1 MRSTRNTAKEKII
14 DAAWELFQEVGYEN
28 ATVND
33 IIKKS
38 GTSRGAFYHHFR
50 AKEDLLFQ
58 MAWYF
63 DQGYEGW
70 LENQPQD
77 QNPITTLYKFL
88 IFTLE
93 SVENS
98 KYKDFLSQLYGYEV
112 MTDGNRPIIDE
123 QRLYFKT
130 LLSLCA
136 DARNKKLI
144 SEEWSGVHPGQN
156 TGRTGQRPD
165 LQLASGKMPLLPD
178 PHCRTGLQ
186 ISSEEH
192 CYNRCGS
199 YIIEISQVDNW
210 QQSC

>member
-1 MRSTRNTAKEKII
+1 MRSTKNTAKEKII

-70 LENQPQD
+70 LENQPED

-144 SEEWSGVHPGQN
+144 SEEWSEYTLARTLAGL
-156 TGRTGQRPD
+156 GRGLTYNWLLEKCRYSLTRTAERVFRSLLKSIATIDVD
-165 LQLASGKMPLLPD
+165 L
-178 PHCRTGLQ
+178 T
-186 ISSEEH
+186 
-192 CYNRCGS
+192 
-199 YIIEISQVDNW
+199 
-210 QQSC
+210 

>member
-70 LENQPQD
+70 LENQPED

-144 SEEWSGVHPGQN
+144 SEEWSEYTLARTLAGL
-156 TGRTGQRPD
+156 GRGLTYNWLLEKCRYSLTRTAERVFRSLLKSIATIDVD
-165 LQLASGKMPLLPD
+165 LK
-178 PHCRTGLQ
+178 
-186 ISSEEH
+186 
-192 CYNRCGS
+192 
-199 YIIEISQVDNW
+199 
-210 QQSC
+210 

>member
-1 MRSTRNTAKEKII
+1 MLFRSGHQKLRSTRNTAKEKII

-70 LENQPQD
+70 LENQPED

-144 SEEWSGVHPGQN
+144 SEEWSEYTLARTLAGL
-156 TGRTGQRPD
+156 GRGLTYNWLLEKCRYSLTRTAERVFRSLLKSIATIDVD
-165 LQLASGKMPLLPD
+165 L
-178 PHCRTGLQ
+178 T
-186 ISSEEH
+186 
-192 CYNRCGS
+192 
-199 YIIEISQVDNW
+199 
-210 QQSC
+210 

>member
-70 LENQPQD
+70 LENQPED

-144 SEEWSGVHPGQN
+144 SEEWSEYTLARTLAGL
-156 TGRTGQRPD
+156 GRGLTYNW
-165 LQLASGKMPLLPD
+165 LLER
-178 PHCRTGLQ
+178 CRYSLTRTAERVFKSLLKS
-186 ISSEEH
+186 IATIDV
-192 CYNRCGS
+192 NLK
-199 YIIEISQVDNW
+199 
-210 QQSC
+210 

>member
-70 LENQPQD
+70 LENQPED

-130 LLSLCA
+130 LLNLCA

-144 SEEWSGVHPGQN
+144 SEEWSEYTLARTLAGL
-156 TGRTGQRPD
+156 GRGLTYNWLLERCRYSLTRTAERVFKSLLKSIATIDVD
-165 LQLASGKMPLLPD
+165 LK
-178 PHCRTGLQ
+178 
-186 ISSEEH
+186 
-192 CYNRCGS
+192 
-199 YIIEISQVDNW
+199 
-210 QQSC
+210 

>member
-70 LENQPQD
+70 LENQPED

-112 MTDGNRPIIDE
+112 MTDGDRPIIDE

-144 SEEWSGVHPGQN
+144 SEEWSEYTLARTLAGL
-156 TGRTGQRPD
+156 GRGLTYNWLLEKCRYSLTRTAERVFRSLLKSIATIDVD
-165 LQLASGKMPLLPD
+165 L
-178 PHCRTGLQ
+178 T
-186 ISSEEH
+186 
-192 CYNRCGS
+192 
-199 YIIEISQVDNW
+199 
-210 QQSC
+210 

>member
-1 MRSTRNTAKEKII
+1 MRSTKNTAKEKII

-70 LENQPQD
+70 LENQPED

-98 KYKDFLSQLYGYEV
+98 KYKVFLSQLYGYEV

-144 SEEWSGVHPGQN
+144 SEEWSEYTLARTLAGL
-156 TGRTGQRPD
+156 GRGLTYNWLLEKCRYSLTRTAERVFRSLLKSIATIDVD
-165 LQLASGKMPLLPD
+165 L
-178 PHCRTGLQ
+178 T
-186 ISSEEH
+186 
-192 CYNRCGS
+192 
-199 YIIEISQVDNW
+199 
-210 QQSC
+210 

>member
-70 LENQPQD
+70 LENQPED

-144 SEEWSGVHPGQN
+144 SEEWSEYTLARTLAGL
-156 TGRTGQRPD
+156 GRGLTYNWLLEKCRYSLTRTAERVFRSLLKSIATIDVD
-165 LQLASGKMPLLPD
+165 L
-178 PHCRTGLQ
+178 T
-186 ISSEEH
+186 
-192 CYNRCGS
+192 
-199 YIIEISQVDNW
+199 
-210 QQSC
+210 

>member
-70 LENQPQD
+70 LENQPED

-144 SEEWSGVHPGQN
+144 SEEWSEYTLARTLAGL
-156 TGRTGQRPD
+156 GRGLTYNWLLEKCRYSLTRTAERVFRSLLKSIATIEVD
-165 LQLASGKMPLLPD
+165 LK
-178 PHCRTGLQ
+178 
-186 ISSEEH
+186 
-192 CYNRCGS
+192 
-199 YIIEISQVDNW
+199 
-210 QQSC
+210 

>member
-144 SEEWSGVHPGQN
+144 SEDWSEYTLARTLAGL
-156 TGRTGQRPD
+156 GRGLTYNWLLEKCRYSLTRTAERVFRSLLKSIATIDVD
-165 LQLASGKMPLLPD
+165 L
-178 PHCRTGLQ
+178 T
-186 ISSEEH
+186 
-192 CYNRCGS
+192 
-199 YIIEISQVDNW
+199 
-210 QQSC
+210 

>member
-70 LENQPQD
+70 LENQPED

-112 MTDGNRPIIDE
+112 MTDGDRPIIDE

-144 SEEWSGVHPGQN
+144 SEEWSEYTLARTLAGL
-156 TGRTGQRPD
+156 GRGLTYNWLLEKCRYSLTRTAERVFKSLLKSIATIDVD
-165 LQLASGKMPLLPD
+165 L
-178 PHCRTGLQ
+178 T
-186 ISSEEH
+186 
-192 CYNRCGS
+192 
-199 YIIEISQVDNW
+199 
-210 QQSC
+210 

>member
-70 LENQPQD
+70 LENQPED

-144 SEEWSGVHPGQN
+144 SEEWSEYTLARTLAGL
-156 TGRTGQRPD
+156 GRGLTYNWLLERCRYSLTRTAERVFKSLMKSIATIDVD
-165 LQLASGKMPLLPD
+165 LK
-178 PHCRTGLQ
+178 
-186 ISSEEH
+186 
-192 CYNRCGS
+192 
-199 YIIEISQVDNW
+199 
-210 QQSC
+210 

>member
-144 SEEWSGVHPGQN
+144 SEEWSEYTLARTLAGL
-156 TGRTGQRPD
+156 GRGLTYNWLLEKCRYSLTRTAERVFRSLLKSIATIEVD
-165 LQLASGKMPLLPD
+165 LK
-178 PHCRTGLQ
+178 
-186 ISSEEH
+186 
-192 CYNRCGS
+192 
-199 YIIEISQVDNW
+199 
-210 QQSC
+210 

>member
-38 GTSRGAFYHHFR
+38 CTSRGAFYHHFR

-112 MTDGNRPIIDE
+112 MTDGKRPIIDE

-144 SEEWSGVHPGQN
+144 SEEWSEYTLARTLAGL
-156 TGRTGQRPD
+156 GRGLTYNWLLEKCRYSLTRTAERVFRSLLKSIATIDVD
-165 LQLASGKMPLLPD
+165 L
-178 PHCRTGLQ
+178 T
-186 ISSEEH
+186 
-192 CYNRCGS
+192 
-199 YIIEISQVDNW
+199 
-210 QQSC
+210 

>member
-28 ATVND
+28 ATVKD

-70 LENQPQD
+70 LENQPED

-144 SEEWSGVHPGQN
+144 SEEWSEYTLARTLAGL
-156 TGRTGQRPD
+156 GRGLTYNWLLEKCRYSLTRTAERVFRSLLKSIATIDVD
-165 LQLASGKMPLLPD
+165 L
-178 PHCRTGLQ
+178 T
-186 ISSEEH
+186 
-192 CYNRCGS
+192 
-199 YIIEISQVDNW
+199 
-210 QQSC
+210 

>member
-1 MRSTRNTAKEKII
+1 LRSTKNTAKEKII

-70 LENQPQD
+70 LENQPED

-144 SEEWSGVHPGQN
+144 SEEWSEYTLARTLAGL
-156 TGRTGQRPD
+156 GRGLTYNWLLEKCRYSLTRTAERVFRSLLKSIATIDVD
-165 LQLASGKMPLLPD
+165 L
-178 PHCRTGLQ
+178 T
-186 ISSEEH
+186 
-192 CYNRCGS
+192 
-199 YIIEISQVDNW
+199 
-210 QQSC
+210 

>member
-70 LENQPQD
+70 LENQPED

-136 DARNKKLI
+136 NARNKKLI
-144 SEEWSGVHPGQN
+144 SEEWSEYTLARTLAGL
-156 TGRTGQRPD
+156 GRGLTYNWLLEKCRYSLTRTAERVFRSLLKSIATIDVD
-165 LQLASGKMPLLPD
+165 L
-178 PHCRTGLQ
+178 T
-186 ISSEEH
+186 
-192 CYNRCGS
+192 
-199 YIIEISQVDNW
+199 
-210 QQSC
+210 

>member
-1 MRSTRNTAKEKII
+1 LRSTRNTAKEKII

-70 LENQPQD
+70 LENQPED

-112 MTDGNRPIIDE
+112 MTDGDRPIIDE

-144 SEEWSGVHPGQN
+144 SEEWSEYTLARTLAGL
-156 TGRTGQRPD
+156 GRGLTYNWLLEKCRYSLTRTAERVFKSLLKSIATIDVD
-165 LQLASGKMPLLPD
+165 L
-178 PHCRTGLQ
+178 T
-186 ISSEEH
+186 
-192 CYNRCGS
+192 
-199 YIIEISQVDNW
+199 
-210 QQSC
+210 

>member
-1 MRSTRNTAKEKII
+1 LRSTRNTAKEKII

-70 LENQPQD
+70 LENQPED

-144 SEEWSGVHPGQN
+144 SEEWSEYTLARTLAGL
-156 TGRTGQRPD
+156 GRGLTYNWLLEKCRYSLTRTAERVFRSLLKSIATIDVD
-165 LQLASGKMPLLPD
+165 LK
-178 PHCRTGLQ
+178 
-186 ISSEEH
+186 
-192 CYNRCGS
+192 
-199 YIIEISQVDNW
+199 
-210 QQSC
+210 

>member
-112 MTDGNRPIIDE
+112 MTDGDRPIIDE

-144 SEEWSGVHPGQN
+144 SEEWSEYTLARTLAGL
-156 TGRTGQRPD
+156 GRGLTYNWLLEKCRYSLTRTAERVFRSLLKSIAAIDVD
-165 LQLASGKMPLLPD
+165 L
-178 PHCRTGLQ
+178 T
-186 ISSEEH
+186 
-192 CYNRCGS
+192 
-199 YIIEISQVDNW
+199 
-210 QQSC
+210 

>member
-112 MTDGNRPIIDE
+112 MTDGDRPIIDE

-144 SEEWSGVHPGQN
+144 SEEWS
-156 TGRTGQRPD
+156 
-165 LQLASGKMPLLPD
+165 
-178 PHCRTGLQ
+178 
-186 ISSEEH
+186 
-192 CYNRCGS
+192 
-199 YIIEISQVDNW
+199 
-210 QQSC
+210 

>member
-63 DQGYEGW
+63 DQGYDGW
-70 LENQPQD
+70 LENQPED

-144 SEEWSGVHPGQN
+144 SEEWSEYTLARTLAGL
-156 TGRTGQRPD
+156 GRGLTYNWLLEKCRYSLTRTAERVFRSLLKSIAAIDVD
-165 LQLASGKMPLLPD
+165 L
-178 PHCRTGLQ
+178 T
-186 ISSEEH
+186 
-192 CYNRCGS
+192 
-199 YIIEISQVDNW
+199 
-210 QQSC
+210 

>member
-1 MRSTRNTAKEKII
+1 MRTTRNTAKEKII

-33 IIKKS
+33 IIERS

-70 LENQPQD
+70 LEEQPEDQD
-77 QNPITTLYKFL
+77 PITTLYKFL
-88 IFTLE
+88 IYTME
-93 SVENS
+93 AVENS

-130 LLSLCA
+130 LLKLCS
-136 DARNKKLI
+136 DARNENLI
-144 SEEWSGVHPGQN
+144 TEDWSEYTLARTLAGL
-156 TGRTGQRPD
+156 GRGLTYNWLLERCRYSLTRTAERVFKSLLKSISTIDVD
-165 LQLASGKMPLLPD
+165 LK
-178 PHCRTGLQ
+178 
-186 ISSEEH
+186 
-192 CYNRCGS
+192 
-199 YIIEISQVDNW
+199 
-210 QQSC
+210 

>member
-144 SEEWSGVHPGQN
+144 SEEWSEYTLARTLAGL
-156 TGRTGQRPD
+156 GRGLTYNWLLEKCRYSLTRTAERVFRSLLKSIAAIDVD
-165 LQLASGKMPLLPD
+165 L
-178 PHCRTGLQ
+178 T
-186 ISSEEH
+186 
-192 CYNRCGS
+192 
-199 YIIEISQVDNW
+199 
-210 QQSC
+210 

>member
-70 LENQPQD
+70 LENQPED
-77 QNPITTLYKFL
+77 QNPITTLYKFP

-144 SEEWSGVHPGQN
+144 SEEWSEYTLARTLAGL
-156 TGRTGQRPD
+156 GRGLTYNWLLEKCRYSLTRTAERVFRSLLKSIATIDVD
-165 LQLASGKMPLLPD
+165 L
-178 PHCRTGLQ
+178 T
-186 ISSEEH
+186 
-192 CYNRCGS
+192 
-199 YIIEISQVDNW
+199 
-210 QQSC
+210 

>member
-28 ATVND
+28 ATVNE

-70 LENQPQD
+70 LENQPED

-144 SEEWSGVHPGQN
+144 SEEWSEYTLARTLAGL
-156 TGRTGQRPD
+156 GRGLTYNWLLEKCRYSLTRTAERVFRSLLKSIATIDVD
-165 LQLASGKMPLLPD
+165 L
-178 PHCRTGLQ
+178 T
-186 ISSEEH
+186 
-192 CYNRCGS
+192 
-199 YIIEISQVDNW
+199 
-210 QQSC
+210 

>member
-70 LENQPQD
+70 LDNQPED

-144 SEEWSGVHPGQN
+144 SEEWSEYTLARTLAGL
-156 TGRTGQRPD
+156 GRGLTYNWLLERCRYSLTRTAERVFKSLLKSIATIDVD
-165 LQLASGKMPLLPD
+165 LK
-178 PHCRTGLQ
+178 
-186 ISSEEH
+186 
-192 CYNRCGS
+192 
-199 YIIEISQVDNW
+199 
-210 QQSC
+210 

>member
-1 MRSTRNTAKEKII
+1 LRSTRNTAKEKII

-70 LENQPQD
+70 LENQPED

-144 SEEWSGVHPGQN
+144 SEEWSEYTLARTLAGL
-156 TGRTGQRPD
+156 GRGLTYNWLLEKCRYSLTRTAERVFRSLLKSIATIDVD
-165 LQLASGKMPLLPD
+165 L
-178 PHCRTGLQ
+178 T
-186 ISSEEH
+186 
-192 CYNRCGS
+192 
-199 YIIEISQVDNW
+199 
-210 QQSC
+210 

>member
-70 LENQPQD
+70 LENQPED

-144 SEEWSGVHPGQN
+144 SEEWSEYTLARTLAGL
-156 TGRTGQRPD
+156 GRGLTYNW
-165 LQLASGKMPLLPD
+165 LLEK
-178 PHCRTGLQ
+178 CRYSLTRTAERVFRSLLKS
-186 ISSEEH
+186 IATIDV
-192 CYNRCGS
+192 NLT
-199 YIIEISQVDNW
+199 
-210 QQSC
+210 

>member
-70 LENQPQD
+70 LENQPED

-130 LLSLCA
+130 LLNLCA

-144 SEEWSGVHPGQN
+144 SEEWSEYTLARTLAGL
-156 TGRTGQRPD
+156 GRGLTYNWLLERCRYSLTRTAERVFRSLLRSISTIDVD
-165 LQLASGKMPLLPD
+165 LK
-178 PHCRTGLQ
+178 
-186 ISSEEH
+186 
-192 CYNRCGS
+192 
-199 YIIEISQVDNW
+199 
-210 QQSC
+210 

>member
-14 DAAWELFQEVGYEN
+14 DAAWELFQEAGYEN

-144 SEEWSGVHPGQN
+144 SEEWSEYTLARTLAGL
-156 TGRTGQRPD
+156 GRGLTYNWLLEKCRYSLTRTAERVFRSLLKSIATIEVD
-165 LQLASGKMPLLPD
+165 LK
-178 PHCRTGLQ
+178 
-186 ISSEEH
+186 
-192 CYNRCGS
+192 
-199 YIIEISQVDNW
+199 
-210 QQSC
+210 

>member
-70 LENQPQD
+70 LENQPED

-144 SEEWSGVHPGQN
+144 SEEWSEYTLARTLAGL
-156 TGRTGQRPD
+156 GRGLTYNWLLEKCRYSLTRTAERVFRSLLKSIAAIDVD
-165 LQLASGKMPLLPD
+165 L
-178 PHCRTGLQ
+178 T
-186 ISSEEH
+186 
-192 CYNRCGS
+192 
-199 YIIEISQVDNW
+199 
-210 QQSC
+210 